1 MKCPKCGTEI
11 ARFDLSPNCKK
22 CGAHILYYTQEE
34 DLKRDAQKTELE
46 FASARILVAKLK
58 AAFIGGKLP
67 VVRAVL
73 TLVTVLSLVL
83 PVFDLTIS
91 LPWWEQKISVGAIG
105 IYSLVTDSFL
115 SVLGDFLGIGA
126 GKSLLIVTI
135 VTFVL
140 FLVTVL
146 LALTLL
152 VLFILSFV
160 SLKKTARAMTVISAV
175 GAILSVFET
184 VLSFVATGMSADFPQ
199 VTVSVFYGSVLSLI
213 VFAAYAVINAM
224 LLRNPPETVISE
236 ADERRIEI
244 KNKLKAGE
252 ITLDDLSLPIIEEE
266 KKEEKSGKKGKKQKR
281 GKKK

>member
-1 MKCPKCGTEI
+1 MKCPKCGAEI

-58 AAFIGGKLP
+58 AAFIGGRLP
-67 VVRAVL
+67 VIRAVIM
-73 TLVTVLSLVL
+73 LVTVLSLVL
-83 PVFDLTIS
+83 PVFELKIT

-105 IYSLVTDSFL
+105 IYLLINDSFL
-115 SVLGDFLGIGA
+115 SVLGDFFGIGA
-126 GKSLLIVTI
+126 GKGLLVVT
-135 VTFVL
+135 VLTFVL

-146 LALTLL
+146 LTVSLL

-160 SLKKTARAMTVISAV
+160 SLKKTAQAMMAISAV
-175 GAILSVFET
+175 GAVLSIAET
-184 VLSFVATGMSADFPQ
+184 VLSFIATGMSADFTA

-213 VFAAYAVINAM
+213 VFTAFAVINAM
-224 LLRNPPETVISE
+224 LFRNPPETAVSE
-236 ADERRIEI
+236 ADKRRIEI
-244 KNKLKAGE
+244 KQKLKTGE
-252 ITLDDLSLPIIEEE
+252 VTLDDLPLPIVEEE
-266 KKEEKSGKKGKKQKR
+266 KKEENSSDKAKKQKR

>member
-1 MKCPKCGTEI
+1 MKCPKCGAEI

-58 AAFIGGKLP
+58 AAFIGGKLS

-73 TLVTVLSLVL
+73 MLATVLSLVL
-83 PVFDLTIS
+83 PVFDLKIT

-115 SVLGDFLGIGA
+115 SVLGDFLSIGA
-126 GKSLLIVTI
+126 GKSLLIVTV

-140 FLVTVL
+140 FLITVL
-146 LALTLL
+146 VALALL
-152 VLFILSFV
+152 VFFVLSFV
-160 SLKKTARAMTVISAV
+160 SIKKTARAMTVVSAV
-175 GAILSVFET
+175 GAVLSVAET
-184 VLSFVATGMSADFPQ
+184 VLSFVAVGMSADLTA
-199 VTVSVFYGSVLSLI
+199 VTVTVFYGSVLTLI
-213 VFAAYAVINAM
+213 VFTAFAVVNAM
-224 LLRNPPETVISE
+224 FFRNPPETVISE
-236 ADERRIEI
+236 ADKKRIEI
-244 KNKLKAGE
+244 KKKLKSGE

-266 KKEEKSGKKGKKQKR
+266 KKEEKTKKKDKKQKR
-281 GKKK
+281 GKEK